1 MRNFVCK
8 STFSVLVLFAVLS
21 SVFRLNIAFASTPA
35 QKTASFE
42 HLSLPKPQKHFTTYF
57 SELKEYTIE
66 NGEELDDESD
76 ESEEI
81 TACVFRDYLAIVFG
95 DYSESSESATSLF
108 LTDNFSRKNTL
119 PLFIEFENF
128 RL

>member
-1 MRNFVCK
+1 MRNLVCK

-21 SVFRLNIAFASTPA
+21 SVLRLNVAFASGPI
-35 QKTASFE
+35 QKAIASE
-42 HLSLPKPQKHFTTYF
+42 HISIPKTQKHFTTYF
-57 SELKEYTIE
+57 TELKEYTIE

-76 ESEEI
+76 DNEEI
-81 TACVFRDYLAIVFG
+81 LGCFFRNVLAIVFS
-95 DYSESSESATSLF
+95 DYNESSEAAKSLV
-108 LTDNFSRKNTL
+108 LDDDFSRKNAL